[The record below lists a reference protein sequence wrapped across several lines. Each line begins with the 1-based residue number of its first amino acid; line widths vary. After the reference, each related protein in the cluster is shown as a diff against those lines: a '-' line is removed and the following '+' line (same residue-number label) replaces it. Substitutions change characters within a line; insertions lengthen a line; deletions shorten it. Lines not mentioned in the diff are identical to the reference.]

1 MNSNVLVAMDKFR
14 GTASAREMSEAVAS
28 AVQSMGLA
36 ADVQPMSDGGEG
48 FRDAVVG
55 DVEVVDVA
63 GPLGER
69 VEASVTF
76 VTTSHGRRAVIEVA
90 DAVGRQL
97 LKNPAPH
104 QALAAQSGGV
114 GELILAAARL
124 GASEVVVGCGG
135 SATSDGGLGCYQV
148 LREAGGL
155 PIPVIAATDI
165 DALFSGARRYAAQ
178 KGVRSEDLLIID
190 ERLSS
195 IRDRYLNEQ
204 GVDVELL
211 ERAGAAGGIAGALA
225 SLGATLVSG
234 FDAVSSAVG
243 LPERIE
249 SAQLVITGEGR
260 FDSGSLEGKVT
271 VGMAQLAAGRTPV
284 LVVCGSVDDDAA
296 AIFSGRFPNSSIA
309 SLERRFGLEI
319 ALNQVLDCAAVVV
332 KESLQN

>member
-1 MNSNVLVAMDKFR
+1 
-14 GTASAREMSEAVAS
+14 
-28 AVQSMGLA
+28 
-36 ADVQPMSDGGEG
+36 
-48 FRDAVVG
+48 
-55 DVEVVDVA
+55 
-63 GPLGER
+63 
-69 VEASVTF
+69 
-76 VTTSHGRRAVIEVA
+76 
-90 DAVGRQL
+90 
-97 LKNPAPH
+97 
-104 QALAAQSGGV
+104 V

-178 KGVRSEDLLIID
+178 KGVRSQDLVIID

-195 IRDRYLNEQ
+195 IRDRYLKEQ

-319 ALNQVLDCAAVVV
+319 ALNQVLECAAVVV